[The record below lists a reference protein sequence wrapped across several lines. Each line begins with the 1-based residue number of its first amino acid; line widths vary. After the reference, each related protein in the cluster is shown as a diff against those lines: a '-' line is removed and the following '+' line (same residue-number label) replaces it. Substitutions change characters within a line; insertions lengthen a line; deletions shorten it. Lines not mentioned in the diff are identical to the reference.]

1 VRDFHR
7 FTSSGADDFAKI
19 THGGIEMGAHPKP
32 ARLTAPVVEGICIIF
47 EKSAYST

>member
-1 VRDFHR
+1 VIFIVLHLLERMILQ
-7 FTSSGADDFAKI
+7 KI